1 MTLGEPHPP
10 EKVRRGAWLIGLLAA
25 AALVIYF
32 TDQVQRE
39 LAEGPALWITAEQ
52 TRSLTRGAPVWLAG
66 HRVGRV
72 DDVTLR
78 PAGEDEDRPVLVR
91 AVIRREAVD
100 RFRADASVILR
111 AAGLMEPTVVS
122 VRPGSPGSP
131 PYDFGDTLEAEPS
144 VSSAQL
150 RAEAGRAR
158 AALDTLRRAER
169 RVLALADTGGGTLA
183 RLRSDEPL
191 RRRLLRQR
199 EVLTRAAALLRSD
212 SSTLGLLARRPGPA
226 LEGGRSSLG
235 AAGALG
241 ARLEEAAARWRSLG
255 ATVASLSERADTLE
269 AMAAEARGTG
279 GRLLRDEA
287 LGRELEELR
296 SRILAARAE
305 LLANPGRWLRFR
317 LF

>member
-32 TDQVQRE
+32 TDEVQRE
-39 LAEGPALWITAEQ
+39 LAEGPTLWITAEQ

-72 DDVTLR
+72 ADVTLR
-78 PAGEDEDRPVLVR
+78 PTGESTDRPVLVR

-100 RFRADASVILR
+100 RFRADASATLR
-111 AAGLMEPTVVS
+111 PPGLMEPTVVS

-131 PYDFGDTLEAEPS
+131 PYDFADTLEAGPS

-150 RAEAGRAR
+150 RAETGRAR
-158 AALDTLRRAER
+158 ATLDTLRRAER
-169 RVLALADTGGGTLA
+169 RVLALADTGSGTLA
-183 RLRSDEPL
+183 RLRADEQL

-199 EVLTRAAALLRSD
+199 EVLSRAAALLRSD
-212 SSTLGLLARRPGPA
+212 SSTLGLLARRPGA
-226 LEGGRSSLG
+226 LLEGGRSSLG

-241 ARLEEAAARWRSLG
+241 ARLEEAATRWGSLG
-255 ATVASLSERADTLE
+255 ATLASLGERADTLE
-269 AMAAEARGTG
+269 AMIEEPRGSA

-287 LGRELEELR
+287 LGHELEELR

-305 LLANPGRWLRFR
+305 LLANPQRWLRFR

>member
-1 MTLGEPHPP
+1 M
-10 EKVRRGAWLIGLLAA
+10 GLLAA

-32 TDQVQRE
+32 TDDVQRQ
-39 LAEGPALWITAEQ
+39 LAEGPTLWIAAEQ

-78 PAGEDEDRPVLVR
+78 PAGEDEERPVLVR

-100 RFRADASVILR
+100 RFRADASVILSPS
-111 AAGLMEPTVVS
+111 GLMEPTVVS
-122 VRPGSPGSP
+122 VRPGSPDSP
-131 PYDFGDTLEAEPS
+131 PYDFGDTLVAESS
-144 VSSAQL
+144 VSSARL
-150 RAEAGRAR
+150 REQAGRAR

-169 RVLALADTGGGTLA
+169 RVLALADTGSGTLA
-183 RLRSDEPL
+183 RLRADEPL

-199 EVLTRAAALLRSD
+199 EALSRAAALLRSD
-212 SSTLGLLARRPGPA
+212 SSTLGLLARRPGRLIEA
-226 LEGGRSSLG
+226 GRSSRR

-241 ARLEEAAARWRSLG
+241 ARLEDAAGRWRGLG
-255 ATVASLSERADTLE
+255 STLASLRERADSLE
-269 AMAAEARGTG
+269 AMIEEPRGTA
-279 GRLLRDEA
+279 GRLLRDDA
-287 LGRELEELR
+287 LERELEELR

-305 LLANPGRWLRFR
+305 LLADPGRWLRFR